1 MARYSLLLSD
11 GGAAMLSVY
20 LLSAILGV
28 GLLIFSSLGGGDQ
41 GVDIGDGFD
50 GLDTDTSDLGD
61 TGDGGAGQILLGLF
75 STRNLTFFLAAF
87 GVGGLMLHYLGVAA
101 STTVVV
107 AAGLGATAMGLSHAL
122 FTWLKRTDAAVE
134 IFGDADFSGMLARV
148 VLPISAGERG
158 QIACTIA
165 GREMYLTAQLDAS
178 APAALRVGDEV
189 IVLHA
194 DAGVATV
201 MAASQIDQSPFPES

>member
-28 GLLIFSSLGGGDQ
+28 GLLIFSSLGGGDH
-41 GVDIGDGFD
+41 GADLGD
-50 GLDTDTSDLGD
+50 GLDTDTADLGD

-87 GVGGLMLHYLGVAA
+87 GVGGLMLHYLGVAT
-101 STTVVV
+101 STTLVV
-107 AAGLGATAMGLSHAL
+107 AAGLGAAAMGLSHAL

>member
-1 MARYSLLLSD
+1 
-11 GGAAMLSVY
+11 
-20 LLSAILGV
+20 
-28 GLLIFSSLGGGDQ
+28 
-41 GVDIGDGFD
+41 
-50 GLDTDTSDLGD
+50 
-61 TGDGGAGQILLGLF
+61 
-75 STRNLTFFLAAF
+75 
-87 GVGGLMLHYLGVAA
+87 
-101 STTVVV
+101 
-107 AAGLGATAMGLSHAL
+107 
-122 FTWLKRTDAAVE
+122 VE
-134 IFGDADFSGMLARV
+134 ILGDADFSGMLARV